1 MVTGIPWSAGSSKIK
16 LPPAGKP
23 GGLMRGVIM
32 KIIIIG
38 GVAAGTSAAAKARR
52 NNESAQIT
60 LFDADSDVSYSG
72 CGLPYFIGTEVED
85 REQLVPR
92 DAAFFKQ
99 KYNVDVYTK
108 HQVLEIQPQS
118 KVLTV
123 QNLVTQEIFQE
134 RYDKL
139 VVATGAKSVV
149 PAIEGGNKPNVFY
162 LRNVINADRI
172 REQVLTA
179 NPKSAVI
186 VGSGFIG
193 LEMAENLTARG
204 IAVSVVEMAGHVMP
218 ALDQDM
224 AVYVADHLVE
234 KGVQVIV
241 NDSVI
246 RLEGEPSASKVILK
260 SGKEIDADFVIMAV
274 GVRPNVE
281 LAQKAGIELG
291 TTGAIKVNRKMQTNI
306 DDIYACGDCA
316 ESYSLMT
323 GKPLYRPLGSTANKM
338 GRITGDQITGGDLE
352 FRGILG
358 TGIFKVFDMAVGQ
371 TGLTEKEAKKEG
383 YEVVV
388 CHNIKPDKPEYYHG
402 SEMVI
407 KAVADKNTGKVLGVQ
422 IVGKSGV
429 DKRMDV
435 FVTAITFGAKA
446 EDLFHLDLAYAP
458 PFSTTKDP
466 VMYTGM
472 ILDNAIR
479 RGRVLMTPAELQEKI
494 KNGEEVQIIDAR
506 VTKQYKEAHVEGA
519 VNIPQENIRKALDS
533 LDKERVTVTYCN
545 KGVTG
550 NAAQNIL
557 INHGFKNVYNLSG
570 GYKNYSKIGKK

>member
-1 MVTGIPWSAGSSKIK
+1 
-16 LPPAGKP
+16 
-23 GGLMRGVIM
+23 M

-52 NNESAQIT
+52 NNENAQIT

-72 CGLPYFIGTEVED
+72 CGLPYFIGTEVEG

-99 KYNVDVYTK
+99 KYNVDVYTR

-224 AVYVADHLVE
+224 AVYVADHLLE

-246 RLEGEPSASKVILK
+246 RLEGEPSVSKVILK

-274 GVRPNVE
+274 GVRPNIE
-281 LAQKAGIELG
+281 LAQKSGIELG
-291 TTGAIKVNRKMQTNI
+291 PTGAIKVNRKMQTNI

-358 TGIFKVFDMAVGQ
+358 TGIFKMFDMAVGQ

-422 IVGKSGV
+422 IVGRSGV
-429 DKRMDV
+429 DKRIDV

-479 RGRVLMTPAELQEKI
+479 RGRVLMTPAEVQEKI
-494 KNGEEVQIIDAR
+494 KNGEEVKIIDAR
-506 VTKQYKEAHVEGA
+506 VTKQYEKAHVEGA

-533 LDKERVTVTYCN
+533 LDKEMVTVTYCN

-570 GYKNYSKIGKK
+570 GYKNYSKNSKK

>member
-1 MVTGIPWSAGSSKIK
+1 
-16 LPPAGKP
+16 
-23 GGLMRGVIM
+23 
-32 KIIIIG
+32 
-38 GVAAGTSAAAKARR
+38 
-52 NNESAQIT
+52 
-60 LFDADSDVSYSG
+60 
-72 CGLPYFIGTEVED
+72 
-85 REQLVPR
+85 
-92 DAAFFKQ
+92 
-99 KYNVDVYTK
+99 
-108 HQVLEIQPQS
+108 VLEIQPQS

-246 RLEGEPSASKVILK
+246 RLEGEPSVSKVILK

-291 TTGAIKVNRKMQTNI
+291 PTGAIKVNQKMQTNLEE
-306 DDIYACGDCA
+306 IYACGDCA

-358 TGIFKVFDMAVGQ
+358 TGIFKMFDMAVGQ

-422 IVGKSGV
+422 IVGRSGV
-429 DKRMDV
+429 DKRIDV

-479 RGRVLMTPAELQEKI
+479 RGRVLMTPAEVQEKI
-494 KNGEEVQIIDAR
+494 KNGEEVKIIDAR
-506 VTKQYKEAHVEGA
+506 VTKQYEKAHVEGA

-533 LDKERVTVTYCN
+533 LDKEMVTVTYCN

-570 GYKNYSKIGKK
+570 GYKNYSKNSKK

>member
-1 MVTGIPWSAGSSKIK
+1 MPSV
-16 LPPAGKP
+16 GKP
-23 GGLMRGVIM
+23 GGFMRGVIM

-52 NNESAQIT
+52 NNENAQIT

-72 CGLPYFIGTEVED
+72 CGLPYFIGTEVEG

-99 KYNVDVYTK
+99 KYNVDVYTR

-162 LRNVINADRI
+162 LRNVINAERI

-224 AVYVADHLVE
+224 AVYIADHLVE

-246 RLEGEPSASKVILK
+246 RLEGEPSVSKVILK

-281 LAQKAGIELG
+281 LTQKAGIKLG
-291 TTGAIKVNRKMQTNI
+291 PTGAIKVNRKMQTNI

-358 TGIFKVFDMAVGQ
+358 TGIFKMFDMVVGQ

-407 KAVADKNTGKVLGVQ
+407 KAVADKNTGKILGVQ
-422 IVGKSGV
+422 IVGRSGV
-429 DKRMDV
+429 DKRIDV

-479 RGRVLMTPAELQEKI
+479 RGRGLMTPAELQEKI
-494 KNGEEVQIIDAR
+494 KNGEEVKIIDAR
-506 VTKQYKEAHVEGA
+506 VTKQYEKAHVEGA

-533 LDKERVTVTYCN
+533 LDKEMVTVTYCN

-557 INHGFKNVYNLSG
+557 INHDFKKVYNLSG
-570 GYKNYSKIGKK
+570 GYKNYSKNGKK

>member
-1 MVTGIPWSAGSSKIK
+1 
-16 LPPAGKP
+16 
-23 GGLMRGVIM
+23 M

-52 NNESAQIT
+52 NNENAQIT

-72 CGLPYFIGTEVED
+72 CGLPYFIGTEVEG

-99 KYNVDVYTK
+99 KYNVDVYTR

-224 AVYVADHLVE
+224 AVYVADHLLE

-246 RLEGEPSASKVILK
+246 RLEGEPSVSKVILK

-274 GVRPNVE
+274 GVRPNIE
-281 LAQKAGIELG
+281 LAQKSGIELG
-291 TTGAIKVNRKMQTNI
+291 PTGAIKVNRKMQTNI

-323 GKPLYRPLGSTANKM
+323 GNPLYRPLGSPANKM

-358 TGIFKVFDMAVGQ
+358 TGIFKMFDMAVGQ

-422 IVGKSGV
+422 IVGRSGV
-429 DKRMDV
+429 DKRIDV

-479 RGRVLMTPAELQEKI
+479 RGRVLMTPAEVQEKI
-494 KNGEEVQIIDAR
+494 KNGEEVKIIDAR
-506 VTKQYKEAHVEGA
+506 VTKQYEKAHVEGA

-533 LDKERVTVTYCN
+533 LDKEMVTVTYCN

-570 GYKNYSKIGKK
+570 GYKNYSKNSKK

>member
-1 MVTGIPWSAGSSKIK
+1 
-16 LPPAGKP
+16 
-23 GGLMRGVIM
+23 M

-52 NNESAQIT
+52 NNENAQIT

-72 CGLPYFIGTEVED
+72 CGLPYFIGTEVEG

-99 KYNVDVYTK
+99 KYNVNVYTR

-479 RGRVLMTPAELQEKI
+479 RGRELMTPAELQEKI